1 MSITERLIP
10 ACLNVSPSTAAFA
23 WKDSGNDI
31 FSYALNGTKPL
42 ASTEKTRLLPLL

>member
-1 MSITERLIP
+1 MSITGRLIP

-31 FSYALNGTKPL
+31 FSYAQRDLTPRKYR
-42 ASTEKTRLLPLL
+42 KTRLLPLL